1 MALSARGLNRATLAR
16 QLLLRRERLAVED
29 AVHRVVALQAQS
41 PASPY
46 LALWNRVGGFDTG
59 DLDAAYAEYTVVKAS
74 LMAQGGPWWDSRA
87 TPLSDAGFVLAL
99 AGPVAFGG
107 AARTGLV
114 AGPRHLRPI
123 VYAIVAAWTMW
134 IGSIAVVVDVREGD
148 TSPRGLW
155 LLDGAYALVLIG
167 RRGGWRTR
175 PPVAGSTGAP
185 SARRDEPKAP
195 GGPRHGPHS
204 LAQPAR
210 YVARVAIARRSSMS
224 FTHNS
229 TCGWVTASAITR
241 CSWHQANQ
249 ARRSDV

>member
-46 LALWNRVGGFDTG
+46 LALWNRVGGFDAG

-107 AARTGLV
+107 AALTGLV

-123 VYAIVAAWTMW
+123 VNAIVAAWTMW
-134 IGSIAVVVDVREGD
+134 IGSIAVVVRR
-148 TSPRGLW
+148 PRGRHLTA
-155 LLDGAYALVLIG
+155 GAVALG
-167 RRGGWRTR
+167 RGLRSRAHWAAWRLED
-175 PPVAGSTGAP
+175 A
-185 SARRDEPKAP
+185 
-195 GGPRHGPHS
+195 
-204 LAQPAR
+204 
-210 YVARVAIARRSSMS
+210 
-224 FTHNS
+224 
-229 TCGWVTASAITR
+229 TAS
-241 CSWHQANQ
+241 
-249 ARRSDV
+249 RRVHRRTIREA